1 MFHVLVCLVCFFPC
15 FLSTYPFFFFFNFFF
30 YFLFFHFFFQA
41 FGELA
46 LMNEGSRRTASCIAG
61 TNGCEM
67 IQISRSAYQ
76 KVIAKHSIEYRP
88 QQLHDRAKEI
98 TKELLKVSFIF
109 ISFFLII
116 FIFFGRFSM
125 SIRFLYFSVIHTF
138 PSSPLPR
145 CVLQA
150 EAKEEH
156 AVLMSKLV
164 AKAPYFNR
172 LDKNILLALYSGM
185 RYQHLVRNFS
195 FGRYYFSF

>member
-1 MFHVLVCLVCFFPC
+1 MFACMFHVLVCLVCFFPC
-15 FLSTYPFFFFFNFFF
+15 FLSTYLFFFFN
-30 YFLFFHFFFQA
+30 LFFHIFIQA

-109 ISFFLII
+109 YFISFF
-116 FIFFGRFSM
+116 
-125 SIRFLYFSVIHTF
+125 
-138 PSSPLPR
+138 
-145 CVLQA
+145 
-150 EAKEEH
+150 
-156 AVLMSKLV
+156 
-164 AKAPYFNR
+164 
-172 LDKNILLALYSGM
+172 
-185 RYQHLVRNFS
+185 
-195 FGRYYFSF
+195 